1 MRSSLVSIGL
11 MLTIGALAACSG
23 SESPSVDGD
32 PSSEDELGTGSTT
45 LKDSNNGKTIT
56 VEKGKDI
63 TVSLSSNAST
73 GYKWSVVSTDRSFGY
88 PTPMEGTYEG
98 ARENARDGRGG
109 SQTFVWKTDSPF
121 LEPGSAVHA
130 VTLEYRRPFESDAT
144 PAAKTFKFKVKIKQ
158 GAEVPAP
165 VEPARECPTVSS
177 VNCMPP
183 VRSGVANLCNGDY
196 RSWAQANCDVR
207 YLD

>member
-11 MLTIGALAACSG
+11 MLTMGALAACSG
-23 SESPSVDGD
+23 SESPSTDGD
-32 PSSEDELGTGSTT
+32 PTTEDALRTGSTT
-45 LKDSNNGKTIT
+45 LKDSDNGKTIT

-63 TVSLSSNAST
+63 TVSLSSNATT

-88 PTPMEGTYEG
+88 PTPKEGTYKG
-98 ARENARDGRGG
+98 AGADGPVGSGG
-109 SQTFVWKTDSPF
+109 SHTFVWKTGSPF
-121 LEPGSAVHA
+121 IEPGSALHA
-130 VTLEYRRPFESDAT
+130 VTLEYRRPFEGADA

-165 VEPARECPTVSS
+165 AEPARECPTVSS

-183 VRSGVANLCNGDY
+183 VRSGVGDLCNGDY
-196 RSWAQANCDVR
+196 RTWAQANCDVS